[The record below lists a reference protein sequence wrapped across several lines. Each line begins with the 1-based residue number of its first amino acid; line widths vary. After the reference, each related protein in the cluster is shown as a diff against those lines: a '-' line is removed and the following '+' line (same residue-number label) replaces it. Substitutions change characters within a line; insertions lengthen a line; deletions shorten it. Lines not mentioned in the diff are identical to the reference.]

1 MYVLLF
7 RVYLATLVF
16 LSLDTSFHLILY
28 NYKSKWS
35 AREGRW
41 QLSEA
46 HREIEHIVLI
56 LKEQQCLYIA
66 NSATT

>member
-1 MYVLLF
+1 V
-7 RVYLATLVF
+7 VF
-16 LSLDTSFHLILY
+16 LSLDISFYLILY
-28 NYKSKWS
+28 NYNSKWS

-56 LKEQQCLYIA
+56 LK
-66 NSATT
+66 